1 MFTAH
6 LRNMFLYFILGTLSV
21 LVFGIGL
28 TPGDNWAMLV
38 LSLVLVP
45 ASTIVLAITATMQLR
60 QRLSLMQTGRFIQW
74 GAFYLSAL
82 LALWLFSLA
91 GAITLSNGWLA
102 ALVLFAISF
111 GAATAFGEV
120 PWRGRTW
127 LPMRMPGKK

>member
-6 LRNMFLYFILGTLSV
+6 LRNMFLYFVLGTLAV

-28 TPGDNWAMLV
+28 TPGDNWALLV

-45 ASTIVLAITATMQLR
+45 AITIVLAITATMQLR
-60 QRLSLMQTGRFIQW
+60 QRLSLMQTGRLIQW
-74 GAFYLSAL
+74 GAFYLSGL
-82 LALWLFSLA
+82 LGLWLFSLA
-91 GAITLSNGWLA
+91 GAVVVTNLLVA
-102 ALVLFAISF
+102 ALALFAISF

-127 LPMRMPGKK
+127 LPMSMPGKK